1 MTRQPNRDRPSRW
14 LGLMYA
20 TGALLIVCG
29 IPATAI
35 ISIVFRFAHDRSLR
49 LDNSQALLFGGSMIA
64 AEIVI
69 ASVLLYAAE
78 KITKRRRKMVIKND
92 DADA

>member
-1 MTRQPNRDRPSRW
+1 MTRQPNRDRFSRW

-20 TGALLIVCG
+20 TGFLLLVCG
-29 IPATAI
+29 IPATVI
-35 ISIVFRFAHDRSLR
+35 ISFVFTGVGVGLDR
-49 LDNSQALLFGGSMIA
+49 SQALIFGGCMIA

-69 ASVLLYAAE
+69 GGILLYVAE
-78 KITKRRRKMVIKND
+78 RITKRRHRHD

>member
-1 MTRQPNRDRPSRW
+1 MTQQPNRDRFSRW

-29 IPATAI
+29 IPATVI
-35 ISIVFRFAHDRSLR
+35 ISIVFRFAHDRSVR

-69 ASVLLYAAE
+69 ASVLLYVAE
-78 KITKRRRKMVIKND
+78 KITKRRHKIVTRND
-92 DADA
+92 AADA